1 MSTTYAMRDS
11 ATMLRRDIRH
21 SLRYP
26 IMAISGLMVPVFLLL
41 LFVGVFGTTLRAGL
55 GAATPAG
62 GRYIDY
68 LAPGILVMTAGASA
82 AATAINVCIDM
93 NEGII
98 ARFRTMAITRTS
110 VLTGQVLSSLI
121 RTLISGVLVV
131 AVALG
136 LGFRPT
142 ATPLEWLA
150 AAGMFAMLTLAL
162 TWLAIAFGLQAKT
175 PAGANSL
182 SLIPQFLPFIS
193 SAFVP
198 TASMPPGVRWFAE
211 YQPFTPI
218 INTLAGTLD
227 EYPDRERCDRRGRMV
242 RGAGGR
248 RLRVVPC
255 AVQPLHD
262 ALAPLPARAVPQRRP
277 GLATRRGRCSRSRRR
292 C

>member
-1 MSTTYAMRDS
+1 MSTTTYALRDS
-11 ATMLRRDIRH
+11 ATMLRREIRH

-26 IMAISGLMVPVFLLL
+26 IMAIGGLLVPVFLLL
-41 LFVGVFGTTLRAGL
+41 LFVGVFGNTLRAGL

-98 ARFRTMAITRTS
+98 ARLRTMAITRAS
-110 VLTGQVLSSLI
+110 VLTGQVLGSLT
-121 RTLISGVLVV
+121 RTMISGVLVV
-131 AVALG
+131 AVAIG

-150 AAGMFAMLTLAL
+150 VAGVFAMLTLAL
-162 TWLAIAFGLQAKT
+162 TWLTIAFGLQAKT

-198 TASMPPGVRWFAE
+198 TASMPAGVRWFAE
-211 YQPFTPI
+211 NQPFTPI
-218 INTLAGTLD
+218 INTLRGLRTGTPIANDAILT
-227 EYPDRERCDRRGRMV
+227 V
-242 RGAGGR
+242 AW
-248 RLRVVPC
+248 C
-255 AVQPLHD
+255 A
-262 ALAPLPARAVPQRRP
+262 ALMAVGYVWSRARYNRYV
-277 GLATRRGRCSRSRRR
+277 TR
-292 C
+292 

>member
-1 MSTTYAMRDS
+1 MSTTTYALRDS

-41 LFVGVFGTTLRAGL
+41 LFVGVFGNTLRAGL

-150 AAGMFAMLTLAL
+150 AAGVFAMLTLAL
-162 TWLAIAFGLQAKT
+162 TGSRS
-175 PAGANSL
+175 P
-182 SLIPQFLPFIS
+182 
-193 SAFVP
+193 SASRP
-198 TASMPPGVRWFAE
+198 RPR
-211 YQPFTPI
+211 
-218 INTLAGTLD
+218 
-227 EYPDRERCDRRGRMV
+227 
-242 RGAGGR
+242 
-248 RLRVVPC
+248 
-255 AVQPLHD
+255 
-262 ALAPLPARAVPQRRP
+262 PARTACR
-277 GLATRRGRCSRSRRR
+277 
-292 C
+292 